1 MKKKVR
7 PEELAVAIAA
17 ELSQYSQEV
26 ADQIKQDVQE
36 VAKECVKDIKSGAPK
51 KSGKYR
57 RGWKMKVVFENA
69 EDIRIKIYNSAK
81 PQLAHLLEFGH
92 DLVKRK
98 RKVGYVDGISH
109 IYPAEEKAAAS
120 LEKKAKISVRGT

>member
-1 MKKKVR
+1 MSKKIR

-26 ADQIKQDVQE
+26 TNQIKQDVRE
-36 VAKECVKDIKSGAPK
+36 VAKGCVKEIKAGSPK

-57 RGWKMKVVFENA
+57 KGWRMKVVFENA
-69 EDIRIKIYNSAK
+69 EDIRIKIYNSAR

-92 DLVKRK
+92 ALMRGKRK
-98 RKVGYVDGISH
+98 IGNVDGISH
-109 IYPAEEKAAAS
+109 IYPAEENAAKL
-120 LEKKAKISVRGT
+120 LEKKAKVAVKGK